1 MYLCIHLH
9 VTVASLRAAV
19 GSSSVS
25 VVDAQAVQDS
35 GPPLA
40 GDIRR
45 FKPISVVLEGSNESH
60 LLVTLN
66 SLALIEGH
74 WVKAVG

>member
-1 MYLCIHLH
+1 MYFIHLH

-25 VVDAQAVQDS
+25 VGDAQTVEDS
-35 GPPLA
+35 GPPLG

-45 FKPISVVLEGSNESH
+45 FNPISVVLEDSNESH

-66 SLALIEGH
+66 PLALIEGH
-74 WVKAVG
+74 